1 MHNQRA
7 KYAGSACTTRK
18 RLNLAIEGKLVN
30 IRAFSVAILG
40 VGCCAGIQVANAAL
54 VQHFNK
60 TVLWLETDAVNSC
73 IFFRLADVNEANPV
87 VPNDVYFAIDMT
99 KANAKEMYAS
109 ILGARLSGSSVNR
122 VLTNGEVACGK
133 SKVLTIDL

>member
-1 MHNQRA
+1 M
-7 KYAGSACTTRK
+7 KKSISAAI
-18 RLNLAIEGKLVN
+18 LAIWYFAV
-30 IRAFSVAILG
+30 
-40 VGCCAGIQVANAAL
+40 IQAANAEL
-54 VQHFNK
+54 VEHYSK

-73 IFFRLADVNEANPV
+73 IFFRLVDVTQANPV

-109 ILGARLSGSSVNR
+109 ILAARLSGNPVYR

-133 SKVLTIDL
+133 AKVLTIDL